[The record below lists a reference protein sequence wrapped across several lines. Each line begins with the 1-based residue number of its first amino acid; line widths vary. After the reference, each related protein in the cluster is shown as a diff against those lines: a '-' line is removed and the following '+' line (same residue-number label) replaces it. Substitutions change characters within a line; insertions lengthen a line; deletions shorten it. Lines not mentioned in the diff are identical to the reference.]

1 VNDAGAPAAADT
13 TCVGISAHKIMKVI
27 KDPRLAA
34 ALLNAQFRIRSRA
47 SVPLSTRLS
56 GKIRNKRTRALSP
69 RQRYHPD
76 WERGADRAH
85 LLRGRRHHN
94 RRPHL
99 HQLRFVTRDILLIV
113 WRRAIRLASSATSNL
128 ATLVHRRSSLPV
140 PLAPLVRE
148 WGCRVGGS
156 RPEGRYQAAGIGGRA
171 SIPPEVP
178 EPVRRQRC
186 VDTNTGDKS
195 RAGSDDNVGI
205 MAAQQIPLLC
215 T

>member
-1 VNDAGAPAAADT
+1 VPIELISYEGAGITIGDHT
-13 TCVGISAHKIMKVI
+13 FINYGS
-27 KDPRLAA
+27 
-34 ALLNAQFRIRSRA
+34 
-47 SVPLSTRLS
+47 
-56 GKIRNKRTRALSP
+56 SP
-69 RQRYHPD
+69 
-76 WERGADRAH
+76 ET
-85 LLRGRRHHN
+85 
-94 RRPHL
+94 
-99 HQLRFVTRDILLIV
+99 FLLIV

-171 SIPPEVP
+171 SIPPEVL

-195 RAGSDDNVGI
+195 RARSDDNVGI
-205 MAAQQIPLLC
+205 MQRSKFRCCAHNIADILNPNRRSGVNVILGASQGGCRYDCASGLFAWIDRGVDTERYLLGLYSG
-215 T
+215 TGGGPTK